1 MRPAFLT
8 AARHLQFGREAAIE
22 GNDQE
27 AVREYNKALQLLR
40 TLPPERTRDILL
52 AHTHLAYYQT
62 LVLGGREVAQEH
74 LHLGISYARSTRDP
88 LARAIAQ
95 ECLGGLDVNL

>member
-8 AARHLQFGREAAIE
+8 AARQLQLGREWAVHGDTKLAL
-22 GNDQE
+22 E
-27 AVREYNKALQLLR
+27 AFEDNLHLLR

-62 LVLGGREVAQEH
+62 LELQKPGSGSHH
-74 LHLGISYARSTRDP
+74 LHQGVSYARTTRDP

-95 ECLGGLDVNL
+95 ECLSERL